1 PGPLRGDR
9 LLRGRAADLRHP
21 RGLPRARGPGRA
33 ALPHRLHRHGGDVEH
48 VGGQGR
54 RRDRHHRRAAGGR
67 QRRARRPSSARRH
80 RHHHAVH
87 PAQGV
92 DGGPGGGR
100 VTCPDL
106 RRREPAVIPA
116 TFEHTAP
123 TTIEEVVRA
132 LGDGSDETQLLAGG
146 QSLLPVLK
154 LRMADPDL
162 LVDLGRVAGLRE
174 IREDG
179 DDLVIGAMA
188 THPAVAAE
196 PLVAEHAGV
205 LAQAAA
211 SVADPQIRYRGTI
224 GGSLA
229 HADPAGDIAPAVLAL
244 EASLELTGPAGTRR
258 VAAGDFFEDYFTTAL
273 AEGEVLTAVRVPK
286 HTGWG
291 MHYEKFSQVAQ
302 SWAIV

>member
-1 PGPLRGDR
+1 M
-9 LLRGRAADLRHP
+9 
-21 RGLPRARGPGRA
+21 
-33 ALPHRLHRHGGDVEH
+33 
-48 VGGQGR
+48 
-54 RRDRHHRRAAGGR
+54 
-67 QRRARRPSSARRH
+67 
-80 RHHHAVH
+80 
-87 PAQGV
+87 
-92 DGGPGGGR
+92 
-100 VTCPDL
+100 
-106 RRREPAVIPA
+106 IPA

-188 THPAVAAE
+188 THHAVAAD

-302 SWAIV
+302 SWAIVAVAAVVQVRDGHLATVRLGMSNMGSTPLRAHRAEEALSGVPLESADVERAAALAGESTEPPTDASGTAEYRRDLAGVLAGRAVAGAAGIA

>member
-1 PGPLRGDR
+1 M
-9 LLRGRAADLRHP
+9 
-21 RGLPRARGPGRA
+21 
-33 ALPHRLHRHGGDVEH
+33 
-48 VGGQGR
+48 
-54 RRDRHHRRAAGGR
+54 
-67 QRRARRPSSARRH
+67 
-80 RHHHAVH
+80 
-87 PAQGV
+87 
-92 DGGPGGGR
+92 
-100 VTCPDL
+100 
-106 RRREPAVIPA
+106 IPA

-188 THPAVAAE
+188 THHAVAAD
-196 PLVAEHAGV
+196 PLIAEHAGV

-244 EASLELTGPAGTRR
+244 EASLELTGPAGTRS

-302 SWAIV
+302 SWAIVAVAAVVQVRDGHLATVRLGMSNMGSTPLRAHRAEEALSGVPLESADVERAAALAGESTEPPTDASGTAEYRRDLAGVLAGRAVAGAAGIA

>member
-1 PGPLRGDR
+1 M
-9 LLRGRAADLRHP
+9 
-21 RGLPRARGPGRA
+21 
-33 ALPHRLHRHGGDVEH
+33 
-48 VGGQGR
+48 
-54 RRDRHHRRAAGGR
+54 
-67 QRRARRPSSARRH
+67 
-80 RHHHAVH
+80 
-87 PAQGV
+87 
-92 DGGPGGGR
+92 
-100 VTCPDL
+100 
-106 RRREPAVIPA
+106 IPA

-123 TTIEEVVRA
+123 STIEEVVRA
-132 LGDGSDETQLLAGG
+132 LADGSDETQLLAGG

-179 DDLVIGAMA
+179 EELVIGAMA
-188 THPAVAAE
+188 THHAVAND
-196 PLVAEHAGV
+196 PLVTEHAGV

-244 EASLELTGPAGTRR
+244 ECSLELTGPEGTRT

-302 SWAIV
+302 SWAIVAVAAVVQVRDGQLATVRLGMSNMGSTPLRARAAEEALAGAGVDIAAIESAAARAGEGTEPPTDASGTAEYRRDLAGVLAGRAVAGAVGIA

>member
-1 PGPLRGDR
+1 
-9 LLRGRAADLRHP
+9 
-21 RGLPRARGPGRA
+21 
-33 ALPHRLHRHGGDVEH
+33 
-48 VGGQGR
+48 
-54 RRDRHHRRAAGGR
+54 
-67 QRRARRPSSARRH
+67 
-80 RHHHAVH
+80 
-87 PAQGV
+87 
-92 DGGPGGGR
+92 
-100 VTCPDL
+100 
-106 RRREPAVIPA
+106 VIPA

-162 LVDLGRVAGLRE
+162 LVDLGRVAGLQE

-188 THPAVAAE
+188 THHAVAAD

-302 SWAIV
+302 SWAIVAVAAVVQVRDGHLATVRLGMSNMGSTPLRAHRAEEALSGVPLESADVERAAALAGESTEPPTDASGTAEYRRDLAGVLAGRAVAGAAGIA